1 MKRNLCRLKL
11 WRQKNL
17 TVYGAS
23 HLQQVERKE
32 SLTAGQLQLLKKVFE
47 VITPIVDSKG
57 RLNVVHFRR
66 LLILARIDPE
76 IGQVCS
82 IYYSCKLVNLVME
95 GCHWRLCT
103 AGEQT
108 TCTSWSQGYWEISDR
123 IGWITV
129 LHLAISP
136 SIALN
141 VFSRGMN
148 FQVWWFPFLYIW
160 NLRGFKSRIKRCR
173 A

>member
-1 MKRNLCRLKL
+1 MA
-11 WRQKNL
+11 
-17 TVYGAS
+17 AS

-82 IYYSCKLVNLVME
+82 IYSYKLVNLVMK
-95 GCHWRLCT
+95 GCHWRSCT

-108 TCTSWSQGYWEISDR
+108 TCTSWSQGYWQNSDR

-129 LHLAISP
+129 LHIAISP
-136 SIALN
+136 SLAVN
-141 VFSRGMN
+141 VLFSRGMG
-148 FQVWWFPFLYIW
+148 FRYDDFLFCIFGSEGLIS
-160 NLRGFKSRIKRCR
+160 NKMVHKRVGACPKR
-173 A
+173 S